1 MKKIT
6 INNVNMLFLSVLLFF
21 NEKYLK
27 KFRIKILFKKRL
39 CDLMP
44 FEEKIEK
51 VYGTILDQIE
61 KMEKKI
67 TKENSMKEI
76 TQSDLKDLGFT
87 DEDIN
92 YLVFKKRLLI
102 KYKNDLGSN
111 NIQDII
117 YEIPSDYYYQK
128 ILSNQKIKHIKRL
141 KELERMK

>member
-67 TKENSMKEI
+67 IKENSMKEI

-111 NIQDII
+111 NIQDSI

>member
-1 MKKIT
+1 
-6 INNVNMLFLSVLLFF
+6 
-21 NEKYLK
+21 
-27 KFRIKILFKKRL
+27 
-39 CDLMP
+39 MP

-111 NIQDII
+111 NIQDSI

>member
-67 TKENSMKEI
+67 IKENSMKEI

>member
-1 MKKIT
+1 MGKKIT

-67 TKENSMKEI
+67 IKENSMKEI

-102 KYKNDLGSN
+102 KYKNDILCIYELTDKVSFKDN
-111 NIQDII
+111 DVHSII
-117 YEIPSDYYYQK
+117 YQ
-128 ILSNQKIKHIKRL
+128 ILGNLCDIKNYIHL
-141 KELERMK
+141 

>member
-1 MKKIT
+1 
-6 INNVNMLFLSVLLFF
+6 MLFLSVLLFF

-67 TKENSMKEI
+67 IKENSMKEI

-111 NIQDII
+111 NIQDSI